1 MSDVVRRLGENKED
15 MFKKS
20 DLETIEDLSLH
31 LSQLIVSIGSNVQS
45 VRSIQGAYSTIANNT
60 VNQRM
65 KALTVVTILLA
76 IPNVFYGMYGMNIA
90 LPLQDEAWAYPAI
103 TGFTLLLILLVF
115 VLARRYRLF

>member
-1 MSDVVRRLGENKED
+1 
-15 MFKKS
+15 
-20 DLETIEDLSLH
+20 
-31 LSQLIVSIGSNVQS
+31 
-45 VRSIQGAYSTIANNT
+45 
-60 VNQRM
+60 M